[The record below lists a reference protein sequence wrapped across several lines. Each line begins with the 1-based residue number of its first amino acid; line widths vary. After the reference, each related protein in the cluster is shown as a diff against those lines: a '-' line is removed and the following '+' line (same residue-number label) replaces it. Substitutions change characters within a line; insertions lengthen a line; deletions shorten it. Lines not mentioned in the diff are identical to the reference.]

1 MSGPVDNSVR
11 WTTIGSVAMLRKS
24 PPSAAVLP
32 ANGPYQR
39 RAAMPRLDS
48 QVTGDLKV
56 EAWCTQ
62 TSPGCSIMSG
72 AERCSPPPIGA
83 G

>member
-11 WTTIGSVAMLRKS
+11 WTTIGSVAMLRMS
-24 PPSAAVLP
+24 PPSAAVP

-48 QVTGDLKV
+48 QVIGDLKV
-56 EAWCTQ
+56 EA
-62 TSPGCSIMSG
+62 
-72 AERCSPPPIGA
+72 
-83 G
+83 

>member
-1 MSGPVDNSVR
+1 MSGPAVNSVR

-48 QVTGDLKV
+48 QVIGDLKV
-56 EAWCTQ
+56 EA
-62 TSPGCSIMSG
+62 
-72 AERCSPPPIGA
+72 
-83 G
+83 